1 MNESGHWAVFTG
13 QVCYLIFEPLLAGP
27 EPAVLQWSMKH
38 DPSAEE
44 QLQCVERRR
53 NVKWP

>member
-27 EPAVLQWSMKH
+27 EAAVLQSSMKR
-38 DPSAEE
+38 DTE
-44 QLQCVERRR
+44 C
-53 NVKWP
+53 